1 MAKMIVG
8 FRGQEAYHLGAHWQ
22 DSAYP
27 CNDDF
32 TRPDTKDVIIEIG
45 SRGNVDFSY
54 YVQCEKPWVCFDKTQ
69 GTVESLAKGKDSIIV
84 TCDRAKLKGREHALV
99 ELFVTFDNGEKTVG
113 RLELL
118 ADATVETT
126 YTAGTYI
133 EKQGYIAMNADG
145 FTEKKDVGD
154 EGFAVIAHLG
164 RMGTAVKAFPVTKS
178 WIDAMDAP
186 YLRYTFVAE
195 NAADYI
201 IRFYLL
207 PRNPVEKGARMCLAY
222 AINGER
228 RKILD
233 TISDS
238 FHTDCTCEEWNRG
251 VLDNIRVV
259 ESVISVKKGENQLYF
274 YAADPGIVLERI
286 VLYPENRKLPKSYLG
301 PIESWRIG
309 EN

>member
-1 MAKMIVG
+1 MAKIIVG
-8 FRGQEAYHLGAHWQ
+8 FRGGEMYHLGVHWQ
-22 DSAYP
+22 DSSYP
-27 CNDDF
+27 CNDEF
-32 TRPDTKDVIIEIG
+32 VRPDTKDVVIELG
-45 SRGNVDFSY
+45 SRGDVDFSY
-54 YVQCEKPWVCFDKTQ
+54 QVQCDKLWVCFDKTE
-69 GTVESLAKGKDSIIV
+69 GTVESLTKGKDSIVV
-84 TCDRAKLKGREHALV
+84 TCDRAKLTGRECALV
-99 ELFVTFDNGEKTVG
+99 EIIVTFANGEKTVG

-118 ADATVETT
+118 ADAAVETT
-126 YTAGTYI
+126 YAAGTYI

-154 EGFAVIAHLG
+154 EGFEVIAYLG
-164 RMGTAVKAFPVTKS
+164 RMGSAVKAFPVTKS
-178 WIDAMDAP
+178 WIDAADAP
-186 YLRYTFVAE
+186 YLRYTFAAE

-286 VLYPENRKLPKSYLG
+286 VLYPEYTKLPESYLG

-309 EN
+309 EV